1 MHKQRI
7 DVVAAVIKKN
17 NLFLVANRSFEAKSA
32 GIWEFPGGKVEEK
45 ETFVSALIREIE
57 EELSL
62 KIQVGDKITSIDLRA
77 SDKHTSVHYFNALIL
92 SGEITLHVIIIQ
104 YAHQYGPVA
113 LFKKAYCSN
122 STPEY
127 HAINNSVK

>member
-1 MHKQRI
+1 MHKKSI

-17 NLFLVANRSFEAKSA
+17 NLFLVANRSFEANSP

-62 KIQVGDKITSIDLRA
+62 KIQVGDKITSIDLST
-77 SDKHTSVHYFNALIL
+77 SDKDISVHYFYAFIVSGHINLNVHSEFKWVARDQL
-92 SGEITLHVIIIQ
+92 SGLNYIDGDRYILKH
-104 YAHQYGPVA
+104 
-113 LFKKAYCSN
+113 L
-122 STPEY
+122 
-127 HAINNSVK
+127 

>member
-1 MHKQRI
+1 MHKQSI

-17 NLFLVANRSFEAKSA
+17 NLFLLANRSFEANSL

-62 KIQVGDKITSIDLRA
+62 KIQVGEKITSIDLNT
-77 SDKHTSVHYFNALIL
+77 SDKYISVHYFYAFIVSGHINLNVHSEFKWVARDQLSAFKYIDGDRYIL
-92 SGEITLHVIIIQ
+92 KHL
-104 YAHQYGPVA
+104 
-113 LFKKAYCSN
+113 
-122 STPEY
+122 
-127 HAINNSVK
+127 

>member
-1 MHKQRI
+1 MRKESI

-17 NLFLVANRSFEAKSA
+17 NLFLLANRSFEAKSP

-62 KIQVGDKITSIDLRA
+62 KIQVGEKITSIDLNT
-77 SDKHTSVHYFNALIL
+77 SDKYISVHYFYALIVSGHINLNVHSEFKWVARDQL
-92 SGEITLHVIIIQ
+92 ST
-104 YAHQYGPVA
+104 
-113 LFKKAYCSN
+113 FKYIDGDRYILK
-122 STPEY
+122 
-127 HAINNSVK
+127 HL

>member
-1 MHKQRI
+1 MHKKSI

-17 NLFLVANRSFEAKSA
+17 NLFLVANRSFEANSP

-62 KIQVGDKITSIDLRA
+62 KIQVGEKITSIDLNT
-77 SDKHTSVHYFNALIL
+77 SDKYISVHYFYAFIVSGHINLNVHSEFKWVARDQLGAFKYIDGDRYIL
-92 SGEITLHVIIIQ
+92 KHL
-104 YAHQYGPVA
+104 
-113 LFKKAYCSN
+113 
-122 STPEY
+122 
-127 HAINNSVK
+127 

>member
-1 MHKQRI
+1 MDKDNI

-17 NLFLVANRSFEAKSA
+17 NLFLVANRSFEAKSP

-62 KIQVGDKITSIDLRA
+62 KIQVGEKITSIDLNT
-77 SDKHTSVHYFNALIL
+77 SDKYISVHYFYAFIVSGHINLNVHSEFKWVARDQLGAFKYIDGDRYIL
-92 SGEITLHVIIIQ
+92 KHL
-104 YAHQYGPVA
+104 
-113 LFKKAYCSN
+113 
-122 STPEY
+122 
-127 HAINNSVK
+127 

>member
-1 MHKQRI
+1 MRKESI

-17 NLFLVANRSFEAKSA
+17 NLFLVANRSFEANSP

-62 KIQVGDKITSIDLRA
+62 KIQVGEKITSIDLNT
-77 SDKHTSVHYFNALIL
+77 SDKYISVHYFYAFIVSGHINLNVHSEFKWVARDQLSAFKYIDGDRYIL
-92 SGEITLHVIIIQ
+92 KHL
-104 YAHQYGPVA
+104 
-113 LFKKAYCSN
+113 
-122 STPEY
+122 
-127 HAINNSVK
+127 

>member
-1 MHKQRI
+1 MYKESI

-17 NLFLVANRSFEAKSA
+17 NLFLVANRSFEAKSP

-62 KIQVGDKITSIDLRA
+62 KIQVGEKITSIDLNTA
-77 SDKHTSVHYFNALIL
+77 DKYISVHYFYAFIVSGHINLNVHSEFKWVARDQL
-92 SGEITLHVIIIQ
+92 SGLNYIDGDRYILKH
-104 YAHQYGPVA
+104 
-113 LFKKAYCSN
+113 L
-122 STPEY
+122 
-127 HAINNSVK
+127 

>member
-1 MHKQRI
+1 MHKKSI

-17 NLFLVANRSFEAKSA
+17 NIFLVANRSFEANSP

-62 KIQVGDKITSIDLRA
+62 KIQVGDKITSIDLST
-77 SDKHTSVHYFNALIL
+77 SDKDISVHYFYAFIVSGHINLNVHSEFKWVARDQL
-92 SGEITLHVIIIQ
+92 SGLNYIDGDRYILKH
-104 YAHQYGPVA
+104 
-113 LFKKAYCSN
+113 L
-122 STPEY
+122 
-127 HAINNSVK
+127 